1 MHPRLARGA
10 WRSVAWAAA
19 MAGWIFSAPALRA
32 DSKWVWTGVKR
43 VVALGD
49 VHGRYDQLTAILIG
63 TGMTDEEL
71 RWTGRDDHLVL
82 CGDLVDRGE
91 QDRAVL
97 NLVRRLQGEARD
109 AGGQVHVILGNHEVM
124 NMTRDFRYVR
134 PGGYAAFA
142 RDEDPHE
149 REEAWHRAEKAFT
162 AEGAKKEETSAAFD
176 EKYPPGYF
184 ARRDAFSRDGEY
196 GSWLLEQ
203 PSVIEVNGTVFVHGG
218 LTPEVAALGIDEI
231 NERVR
236 KSLESFM
243 QSAEVLQQV
252 LTVPGSFRELHE
264 TAQQV
269 VKLDAEGRRLDPH
282 LVSAAQDLIDQI
294 HELPFAPN
302 GPQWYRGLSLESER
316 LERDPFRSVL
326 DRLGAQRM
334 MVGHTVTR
342 TGRVSTRFQGHLIR
356 GDVGMGYGRRGY
368 AVLFE
373 GGKVDVVDPATRQAS
388 LPFVEPPYG
397 EGWSG
402 GAVHMSDVAMAQFL
416 RTAEVTARD
425 EVSLAGS
432 DGEIWDLQGKDMK
445 LRAVFKYVEQDP
457 PSPPRHEARRYQH
470 ERAAYELDRLLDIE
484 LVPTVVLREVDGRR
498 GALRPVVEE
507 AEDLVSIRTYEDLEG
522 APPEKTI
529 ETVARTYGLGVEEL
543 RQQVIRARVFD
554 GLIGNLGRRDVD
566 TLFVPAEG
574 RVVLVD
580 HEGAFGLSSDLDTAL
595 LDPCRPIP
603 ADLQIYLQ
611 MLNAGDLR
619 EKLGDSL
626 DDAQIDAILKRR
638 DRVLGFCGPER
649 LSSLERR

>member
-1 MHPRLARGA
+1 MPRHPGVTARGA
-10 WRSVAWAAA
+10 WRSAVWTVAIV
-19 MAGWIFSAPALRA
+19 GCVTSTPALTA
-32 DSKWVWTGVKR
+32 DSKWVWTGVDR
-43 VVALGD
+43 IVALGD
-49 VHGRYDQLTAILIG
+49 VHGRYDQLTSILIG
-63 TGMTDEEL
+63 TGLTDEQL
-71 RWTGRDDHLVL
+71 RWTGGDDHLVL

-91 QDRAVL
+91 QDRTVL
-97 NLVRRLQGEARD
+97 DLVRRLEKEARH

-134 PGGYAAFA
+134 PGGFAAFA
-142 RDEDPHE
+142 GDEDPDE
-149 REEAWHRAEKAFT
+149 RKEAWQRAEKTFT
-162 AEGAKKEETSAAFD
+162 AETAGKKEARAAFD
-176 EKYPPGYF
+176 AKYPPGYF
-184 ARRDAFSRDGEY
+184 ARRRAFSRDGEY

-203 PSVIEVNGTVFVHGG
+203 PSVIKVNGTIFVHGG
-218 LTPEVAALGIDEI
+218 LTPEVAALGIEQI

-236 KSLESFM
+236 ESLQRFM
-243 QSAEVLQQV
+243 KSAEVLQQI
-252 LTVPGSFRELHE
+252 LTIPGSFRELHGA
-264 TAQQV
+264 AQQV
-269 VKLDAEGRRLDPH
+269 VELDAEGRSVDPH
-282 LVSAAQDLIDQI
+282 LVRAARVLIDQI
-294 HELPFAPN
+294 DELPFAPN
-302 GPQWYRGLSLESER
+302 GPQWYRGSSLDSER
-316 LERDPFRSVL
+316 LERDRFRTVL
-326 DRLGAQRM
+326 DRLGAHTM

-356 GDVGMGYGRRGY
+356 GDVGMGYGRQGY
-368 AVLFE
+368 AVVFE
-373 GGKVDVVDPATRQAS
+373 SGDTTVFDPLTRLVS
-388 LPFVEPPYG
+388 RPVVEPAQG

-416 RTAEVTARD
+416 RGAEVTGRD
-425 EVSLAGS
+425 EVSPAGS
-432 DGEIWDLQGKDMK
+432 GAEIWDLEGKGMK
-445 LRAVFKYVEQDP
+445 LRAVFKDVEQQP
-457 PSPPRHEARRYQH
+457 PSPERPEARRYQN
-470 ERAAYELDRLLDIE
+470 ELAAYQLDRLLGIE

-543 RQQVIRARVFD
+543 RRQVIRARVFD

-580 HEGAFGLSSDLDTAL
+580 HDGTFGLSSDLDPAL

-603 ADLQIYLQ
+603 ADLQVHLR
-611 MLNAGDLR
+611 MLNAGDLP

-638 DRVLGFCGPER
+638 DRVLELCGP
-649 LSSLERR
+649 